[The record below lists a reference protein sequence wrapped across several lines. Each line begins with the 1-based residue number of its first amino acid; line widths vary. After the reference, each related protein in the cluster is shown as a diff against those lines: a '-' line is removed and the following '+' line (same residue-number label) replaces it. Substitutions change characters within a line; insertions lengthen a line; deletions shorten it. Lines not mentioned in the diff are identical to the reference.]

1 MPKKMDKL
9 DKRGVDLTLN
19 TIIIAVLVILVLVV
33 VVVFFLGGF
42 QGLTSKIRNTFF
54 SATAGTDK
62 VFAVQTCSQF
72 CEQAKLLP
80 KNLQPS
86 SSYCS
91 YAFAIE
97 GESIKDSTSGI
108 YDRLFVCGPLSRGD
122 RNKFNTNKFESLGI
136 SCPEINCGIE

>member
-54 SATAGTDK
+54 SSTAGTDR
-62 VFAVQTCSQF
+62 VFAVQTCEQF

-80 KNLQPS
+80 PS
-86 SSYCS
+86 SRHLSAYCNQ
-91 YAFAIE
+91 AFVLD
-97 GESIKDSTSGI
+97 GESKKEGDQYTTVFTCDNANTRVSETS
-108 YDRLFVCGPLSRGD
+108 PLRAM
-122 RNKFNTNKFESLGI
+122 GI
-136 SCPEINCGIE
+136 SGLRVGCPEINCKP